1 MAILGPIS
9 YYLVVLVSRVVLV
22 PRKRIELRII
32 GKRVPLVGI
41 YPPHPEDI
49 TIYGMSYDCPDIQTR
64 LLLHEGSL
72 RTEKQWLE
80 DIYIAP
86 VFS

>member
-1 MAILGPIS
+1 MS
-9 YYLVVLVSRVVLV
+9 EEKNRTKDYWQKSTS
-22 PRKRIELRII
+22 
-32 GKRVPLVGI
+32 GI
-41 YPPHPEDI
+41 CPPHPEDI

-64 LLLHEGSL
+64 LLLNEGSL

-80 DIYIAP
+80 DIYIVP

>member
-1 MAILGPIS
+1 MAILGPIA
-9 YYLVVLVSRVVLV
+9 YYLVVLVSSVLW
-22 PRKRIELRII
+22 RIELRIS

-41 YPPHPEDI
+41 FPSHMKYI
-49 TIYGMSYDCPDIQTR
+49 TIYYGMSCDCPTMQTM
-64 LLLHEGSL
+64 LLPQEGSL

-80 DIYIAP
+80 DIYITP